1 MSKWILKND
10 KGVIVKEYDYDSYS
24 IDEIIDDI
32 VINGK
37 IDEYELIEPNGDV
50 ILLPYDHLEEL
61 WEQSQ
66 ALDGNEAEMED
77 AYWSQYDTD
86 SDLGGIY

>member
-10 KGVIVKEYDYDSYS
+10 KGVTVKEYDYDSYCV
-24 IDEIIDDI
+24 DEIIADI

-50 ILLPYDHLEEL
+50 ISLPYDHLEEL
-61 WEQSQ
+61 WEQSY
-66 ALDGNEAEMED
+66 ALDGDEAEMEE